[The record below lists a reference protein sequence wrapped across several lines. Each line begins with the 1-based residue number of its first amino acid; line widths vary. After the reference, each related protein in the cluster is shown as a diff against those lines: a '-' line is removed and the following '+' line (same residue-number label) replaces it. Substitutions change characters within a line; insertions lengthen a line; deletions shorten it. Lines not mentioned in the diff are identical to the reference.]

1 MFALAIPVFALALL
15 LSFPVPLKKRFVIT
29 RLWSRFVT
37 EWLRITCNLT
47 HEVRGLDN
55 IPPQPGIVFAKH
67 QSTWETVTLNF
78 WFTPQSWVIKRE
90 LMWIPFFGWGAYMMQ
105 PIALNRGA
113 GRKAVDQLVE
123 QGRDRL
129 QKGFWIIIFP
139 EGTRVAP
146 GQRGHY
152 RVGGAALA
160 AESQRH
166 AREELEGRRIA
177 GQERLV
183 GVMAGAVAE
192 NPADQLAQG
201 SGALQGLG
209 EVVGG
214 ARAHHV
220 VDLARLGPQ
229 AKLPLADVARHA
241 LGRRADQRRTGGPL
255 ADHRAQVGVL
265 LPQGDHERP
274 RRRRQR
280 LQR

>member
-146 GQRGHY
+146 GERGHY

-160 AESQRH
+160 VRTGVSITPVAHNAGEYWPRRSFVKRPGVIQVRIGPPIDTRNKNAQQILAAAEDWIESTM
-166 AREELEGRRIA
+166 ASITTLEHHQHG
-177 GQERLV
+177 
-183 GVMAGAVAE
+183 AGA
-192 NPADQLAQG
+192 
-201 SGALQGLG
+201 
-209 EVVGG
+209 
-214 ARAHHV
+214 
-220 VDLARLGPQ
+220 
-229 AKLPLADVARHA
+229 K
-241 LGRRADQRRTGGPL
+241 RRT
-255 ADHRAQVGVL
+255 
-265 LPQGDHERP
+265 
-274 RRRRQR
+274 
-280 LQR
+280 

>member
-1 MFALAIPVFALALL
+1 MKPSDRQPGPIELYARSFLFWIVFALAIPVFALALL
-15 LSFPVPLKKRFVIT
+15 LSFPVSLRNRFVIT

-37 EWLRITCNLT
+37 EWLRITCHLT
-47 HEVRGLDN
+47 HEVQGLEN
-55 IPPQPGIVFAKH
+55 IPAQPGIVFAKH

-160 AESQRH
+160 
-166 AREELEGRRIA
+166 
-177 GQERLV
+177 V
-183 GVMAGAVAE
+183 
-192 NPADQLAQG
+192 
-201 SGALQGLG
+201 
-209 EVVGG
+209 
-214 ARAHHV
+214 
-220 VDLARLGPQ
+220 
-229 AKLPLADVARHA
+229 
-241 LGRRADQRRTGGPL
+241 RTGGSITPV
-255 ADHRAQVGVL
+255 AHNAG
-265 LPQGDHERP
+265 EYWP
-274 RRRRQR
+274 RRSFVKRPGVIQVRIGPPIDTRNKNAQQILAAAEDWIESTMASITTLEHHQHGAGAKRRT
-280 LQR
+280 